1 MFNIYPKSGDHV
13 YILNHV
19 FFCEN
24 YEGKIEFTDGEVEDL
39 KWFDLDDLP
48 DNIFKVNKPIINDV
62 KEFVKNR
69 KVIVK

>member
-1 MFNIYPKSGDHV
+1 M
-13 YILNHV
+13 

-24 YEGKIEFTDGEVEDL
+24 YEGEIEFTDGEVEDL

-48 DNIFKVNKPIINDV
+48 ENIFKVNKPIINDV